1 MRGPRPGSAHRGL
14 TLVESIVASAI
25 LAVAIT
31 AVFSAVASG
40 RAHAEVAADELAATV
55 AAEDLLA
62 RVLGSDSDRIDDW
75 NGHEEAPGELVDAEG
90 VFLAPA
96 MQRVGRRVRIERRG
110 RTVFESIEI
119 AGRLVVVEIFD
130 REERTTGSISRW
142 IPDPEQDS

>member
-1 MRGPRPGSAHRGL
+1 MRGPRPDAAPRGL

-25 LAVAIT
+25 LAVSIT

-55 AAEDLLA
+55 AAEDLLT
-62 RVLGSDSDRIDDW
+62 RVLGSGFDRFDDW
-75 NGHEEAPGELVDAEG
+75 DGHEEAPGELVDAEG

-96 MQRVGRRVRIERRG
+96 MQRVGRRVRIERREQTLFDSLAIPG
-110 RTVFESIEI
+110 RTVI
-119 AGRLVVVEIFD
+119 VEVFD

-142 IPDPEQDS
+142 IPAPESDS

>member
-1 MRGPRPGSAHRGL
+1 MRGPRPGSADRGL

-62 RVLGSDSDRIDDW
+62 RVLGSDPDRIDDW

-90 VFLAPA
+90 VRLAPA
-96 MQRVGRRVRIERRG
+96 MQRVGRRVRIEESE
-110 RTVFESIEI
+110 RTLFESVGIP
-119 AGRLVVVEIFD
+119 GRSIVVEIFD
-130 REERTTGSISRW
+130 REERTTGSLSRW
-142 IPDPEQDS
+142 IPDPEPDS

>member
-1 MRGPRPGSAHRGL
+1 MRGQRPEGIPRGL

-62 RVLGSDSDRIDDW
+62 RVLSSDFDRIDEW
-75 NGHEEAPGELVDAEG
+75 NGHEEAPGELVDAKG
-90 VFLAPA
+90 VFLAPP
-96 MQRVGRRVRIERRG
+96 MQRVGRRVRVERR
-110 RTVFESIEI
+110 THTIFESNAIP
-119 AGRLVVVEIFD
+119 GRAIFVEIFD
-130 REERTTGSISRW
+130 REQRTTGSISRW
-142 IPDPEQDS
+142 IPDPEPDS

>member
-1 MRGPRPGSAHRGL
+1 MRGPRPDAAPRGL

-25 LAVAIT
+25 LAVSIT

-62 RVLGSDSDRIDDW
+62 RVLGSGFDRFDDW
-75 NGHEEAPGELVDAEG
+75 DGHEEAPGELVDAEG

-96 MQRVGRRVRIERRG
+96 MQRVGRRVRIERREQTLFDSLAIPG
-110 RTVFESIEI
+110 RTV
-119 AGRLVVVEIFD
+119 VVEVFD

-142 IPDPEQDS
+142 IPAPESDS

>member
-1 MRGPRPGSAHRGL
+1 MRGPRPGTAHRGL

-62 RVLGSDSDRIDDW
+62 RVLNARHDRIDAW
-75 NGHEEAPGELVDAEG
+75 HGHTEAPGALVDAEG
-90 VFLAPA
+90 VLLAPA
-96 MQRVGRRVRIERRG
+96 MQRVGRRVRIERRE
-110 RTVFESIEI
+110 RTLFESVEVP
-119 AGRLVVVEIFD
+119 GRSIVVEVFD
-130 REERTTGSISRW
+130 REGRTTASISRW
-142 IPDPEQDS
+142 IPDPEDDS